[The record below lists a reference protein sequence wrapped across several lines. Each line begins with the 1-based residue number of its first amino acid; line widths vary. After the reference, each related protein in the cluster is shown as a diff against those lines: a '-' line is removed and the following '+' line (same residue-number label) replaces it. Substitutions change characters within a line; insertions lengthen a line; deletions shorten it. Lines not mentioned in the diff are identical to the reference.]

1 MLQRPGC
8 LAPISLVFVVGCLL
22 LISGLMSE
30 SVRAVRAGVGFL
42 IAPAGLLVAGWW
54 LRQRG
59 WWQ

>member
-1 MLQRPGC
+1 MRQRPGC
-8 LAPISLVFVVGCLL
+8 LAPISLVFIVGCLL
-22 LISGLMSE
+22 LLGGLMSE

-42 IAPAGLLVAGWW
+42 FATAGLLVAGWW